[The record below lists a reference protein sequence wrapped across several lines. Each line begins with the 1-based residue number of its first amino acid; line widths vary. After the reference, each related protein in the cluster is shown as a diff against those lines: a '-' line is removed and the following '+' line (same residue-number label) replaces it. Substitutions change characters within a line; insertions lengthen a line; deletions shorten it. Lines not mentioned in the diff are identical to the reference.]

1 MLAEMPYNTPLPGRQ
16 ISARQIILIFALIMA
31 VLYTL
36 ESMST
41 SYQMGHDQ
49 TYVGTMLA
57 KDNDPSLYARDYAFH
72 DDSLYRSYIPV
83 IRWFFDKLTHLT
95 GSFDQALLAMVPV
108 VSLSFCSG
116 DRALAAGMERV
127 RLAIINNYF
136 SGYSIPGGAI
146 RRTLGRRRD

>member
-1 MLAEMPYNTPLPGRQ
+1 MPYNTPLPGRQ

-36 ESMST
+36 ESMSI

-57 KDNDPSLYARDYAFH
+57 KDNDPTLYLRDYAFH

-95 GSFDQALLAMVPV
+95 GSFDQALPSRGSSS
-108 VSLSFCSG
+108 SLSFCSG
-116 DRALAAGMERV
+116 DRALAAGMEPV
-127 RLAIINNYF
+127 RLDSTNHYF
-136 SGYSIPGGAI
+136 SGYSIPSGAI
-146 RRTLGRRRD
+146 RRTLGRRRG